1 MNNIKNILI
10 ASLVSFVSFSCNDI
24 LDKGPLDKYSED
36 DVWNNKDLIQ
46 AFAYT
51 TLSKSNELMVMVD
64 EYTDN
69 SVIEPNSSII
79 SFNKEQMDRYY
90 DVGWNRINDNLKI
103 YENIRRC
110 NMIIAKAPESP
121 VLTDSEKAYFVA
133 QAKAMRGMIYFSRAR
148 WFGKLMIVDRLLD
161 PEEHM
166 EFPRTATIKDTYDF
180 ILKDLQ
186 EAANDLPETLNNQ
199 QGMLTKGAAYAL
211 LAEAALHGAA
221 YIESGQ
227 DEYYNIAKVA
237 SENLFNLGIY
247 ELDTNY
253 KGMFNDF
260 NSSLNSKEIILAQ
273 WKHED
278 ATRFDGTWMQQLVPN
293 TDNNKVK
300 PGTVPTFVEEFAGW
314 LQQMPSIDLV
324 NAYEVIDE
332 DGKAKDWD
340 QTSYYKNFKE
350 NGGYV
355 SDAIYKNR
363 DNRFYASIVYDSTM
377 FFKNEVWTRL
387 GGNLNWAS
395 ALGGGDWGMTKTGY
409 IYRKCVYETKRLLN
423 DQPTNYHY
431 VLLRLGRS
439 YLNYA
444 EVMLRQGEI
453 NTAIDYI
460 NKTRTVHGGLPAL
473 EKGMSSED
481 VWKAYKRERR
491 VELTMEGDR
500 YWSLLRWGKADNLP
514 IVKELTIVHKAIEI
528 AADGKSFQIINLPF
542 NEADNIRVFT
552 TKRYLM
558 PVPQKE
564 IEENPSLD
572 QNTGW

>member
-161 PEEHM
+161 PEENM

-227 DEYYNIAKVA
+227 DEYYPF
-237 SENLFNLGIY
+237 S
-247 ELDTNY
+247 
-253 KGMFNDF
+253 
-260 NSSLNSKEIILAQ
+260 
-273 WKHED
+273 
-278 ATRFDGTWMQQLVPN
+278 VP
-293 TDNNKVK
+293 
-300 PGTVPTFVEEFAGW
+300 W
-314 LQQMPSIDLV
+314 
-324 NAYEVIDE
+324 
-332 DGKAKDWD
+332 
-340 QTSYYKNFKE
+340 
-350 NGGYV
+350 
-355 SDAIYKNR
+355 
-363 DNRFYASIVYDSTM
+363 
-377 FFKNEVWTRL
+377 
-387 GGNLNWAS
+387 
-395 ALGGGDWGMTKTGY
+395 
-409 IYRKCVYETKRLLN
+409 
-423 DQPTNYHY
+423 
-431 VLLRLGRS
+431 
-439 YLNYA
+439 
-444 EVMLRQGEI
+444 
-453 NTAIDYI
+453 
-460 NKTRTVHGGLPAL
+460 
-473 EKGMSSED
+473 
-481 VWKAYKRERR
+481 
-491 VELTMEGDR
+491 
-500 YWSLLRWGKADNLP
+500 
-514 IVKELTIVHKAIEI
+514 
-528 AADGKSFQIINLPF
+528 
-542 NEADNIRVFT
+542 
-552 TKRYLM
+552 
-558 PVPQKE
+558 
-564 IEENPSLD
+564 
-572 QNTGW
+572 

>member
-1 MNNIKNILI
+1 MNNIKNIVIATLI
-10 ASLVSFVSFSCNDI
+10 SLSCFSCSDI

-51 TLSKSNELMVMVD
+51 TLQKSNELMVMVD

-90 DVGWNRINDNLKI
+90 DVGWNKINDNLKVF
-103 YENIRRC
+103 ENIRRC
-110 NMIIAKAPESP
+110 NMIIAKASESP
-121 VLTDSEKAYFVA
+121 VLSDSEKAYFIA

-161 PEEHM
+161 PEENM

-180 ILKDLQ
+180 ILKDLK

-227 DEYYNIAKVA
+227 DEYYNIAKTA
-237 SENLFNLGIY
+237 SENLFNLGVY
-247 ELDTNY
+247 ELDTDY

-340 QTSYYKNFKE
+340 QTSYYKNFQK

-377 FFKNEVWTRL
+377 FFK
-387 GGNLNWAS
+387 
-395 ALGGGDWGMTKTGY
+395 M
-409 IYRKCVYETKRLLN
+409 
-423 DQPTNYHY
+423 
-431 VLLRLGRS
+431 
-439 YLNYA
+439 
-444 EVMLRQGEI
+444 
-453 NTAIDYI
+453 
-460 NKTRTVHGGLPAL
+460 
-473 EKGMSSED
+473 
-481 VWKAYKRERR
+481 
-491 VELTMEGDR
+491 
-500 YWSLLRWGKADNLP
+500 
-514 IVKELTIVHKAIEI
+514 
-528 AADGKSFQIINLPF
+528 KSGP
-542 NEADNIRVFT
+542 DSVVT
-552 TKRYLM
+552 
-558 PVPQKE
+558 
-564 IEENPSLD
+564 
-572 QNTGW
+572 